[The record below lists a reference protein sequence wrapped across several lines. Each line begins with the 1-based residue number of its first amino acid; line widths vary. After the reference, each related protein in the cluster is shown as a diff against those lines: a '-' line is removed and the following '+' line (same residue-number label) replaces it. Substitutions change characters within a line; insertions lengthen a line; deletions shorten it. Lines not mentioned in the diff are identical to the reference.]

1 MSIRSFMFIFL
12 HFVTVSYHKCSPPSS
27 EIDIRGLGQEIAFT
41 VWGLTRC
48 SLLFPDLPLRFSA
61 KKCLQ
66 FHLFYVNIICYYSQG
81 LNAYSI
87 PERGQW
93 LITVSI
99 DGPAGSGK
107 STTARLVAQKLGYL
121 YIDTGAM
128 YRAATLRVLSLG
140 VNPQDEKTV
149 VEVVRDA
156 DIKLKYRNS
165 SLHVLLNKRDVTKE
179 IRSPKVT
186 QYVSL
191 ISSYR
196 EVREQLVALQRA
208 IAENNNVVCEGRDI
222 GSVVFPNADVKV
234 YLDCSLEER
243 AKRRLL
249 DLQRA
254 RIRTTLKEVTEDI
267 KRRDTLDSERELSPL
282 IIPNR
287 AEIINTSHL
296 SIREQVDRVL
306 ELVYS
311 LEGV

>member
-1 MSIRSFMFIFL
+1 M
-12 HFVTVSYHKCSPPSS
+12 
-27 EIDIRGLGQEIAFT
+27 
-41 VWGLTRC
+41 
-48 SLLFPDLPLRFSA
+48 
-61 KKCLQ
+61 
-66 FHLFYVNIICYYSQG
+66 
-81 LNAYSI
+81 
-87 PERGQW
+87 
-93 LITVSI
+93 ITVSI

-140 VNPQDEKTV
+140 VNPKDEKTV
-149 VEVVRDA
+149 AEVVKDA
-156 DIKLKYRNS
+156 DIKLQYRNNRMR
-165 SLHVLLNKRDVTKE
+165 VLLNNRDVSRD
-179 IRSPKVT
+179 IRSPAVT
-186 QYVSL
+186 KYVSL
-191 ISSYR
+191 VSSYR
-196 EVREQLVALQRA
+196 EVREHLVALQRE

-222 GSVVFPNADVKV
+222 GSVVFPNAEIKI

-254 RIRTTLKEVTEDI
+254 RIRTTLKEVIEDI
-267 KRRDTLDSERELSPL
+267 ERRDRLDSEREISPL
-282 IIPNR
+282 MIPQR
-287 AEIINTSHL
+287 AEVIDTTNL

>member
-1 MSIRSFMFIFL
+1 
-12 HFVTVSYHKCSPPSS
+12 
-27 EIDIRGLGQEIAFT
+27 
-41 VWGLTRC
+41 
-48 SLLFPDLPLRFSA
+48 
-61 KKCLQ
+61 
-66 FHLFYVNIICYYSQG
+66 
-81 LNAYSI
+81 
-87 PERGQW
+87 

-128 YRAATLRVLSLG
+128 YRAATLRVLTLG
-140 VNPQDEKTV
+140 VNPQDEKTA
-149 VEVVRDA
+149 VEVIKDA
-156 DIKLKYRNS
+156 DIKLEYRNS
-165 SLHVLLNKRDVTKE
+165 SLRVLLNRRDVTRD

-186 QYVSL
+186 KYVSL

-196 EVREQLVALQRA
+196 SVREHLVALQRA

-222 GSVVFPNADVKV
+222 GSVVFPNADVKI

-243 AKRRLL
+243 AKRRLH

-254 RIRTTLKEVTEDI
+254 RIRMTLKEVMEDI
-267 KRRDTLDSERELSPL
+267 ERRDKMDSERELSPL
-282 IIPNR
+282 VIPHG
-287 AEIINTSHL
+287 AEIINTTNL

>member
-1 MSIRSFMFIFL
+1 M
-12 HFVTVSYHKCSPPSS
+12 
-27 EIDIRGLGQEIAFT
+27 
-41 VWGLTRC
+41 
-48 SLLFPDLPLRFSA
+48 
-61 KKCLQ
+61 
-66 FHLFYVNIICYYSQG
+66 
-81 LNAYSI
+81 
-87 PERGQW
+87 
-93 LITVSI
+93 ITVSI

-107 STTARLVAQKLGYL
+107 STTARLVAQKLEYL

-149 VEVVRDA
+149 VEVIKDA
-156 DIKLKYRNS
+156 DIQLEYRKNS
-165 SLHVLLNKRDVTKE
+165 LRVLLNTRDVTKE

-196 EVREQLVALQRA
+196 GVREHLVALQREM
-208 IAENNNVVCEGRDI
+208 AENNNVVCEGRDI
-222 GSVVFPNADVKV
+222 GSVVFPDADIKI

-254 RIRTTLKEVTEDI
+254 RIHTTIKEVMNDI
-267 KRRDTLDSERELSPL
+267 ERRDKMDRERELSPL
-282 IIPNR
+282 VIPNQ
-287 AEIINTSHL
+287 AEIINTTNM

-311 LEGV
+311 LEGL

>member
-1 MSIRSFMFIFL
+1 M
-12 HFVTVSYHKCSPPSS
+12 
-27 EIDIRGLGQEIAFT
+27 
-41 VWGLTRC
+41 
-48 SLLFPDLPLRFSA
+48 
-61 KKCLQ
+61 
-66 FHLFYVNIICYYSQG
+66 
-81 LNAYSI
+81 
-87 PERGQW
+87 
-93 LITVSI
+93 ITVSI

-107 STTARLVAQKLGYL
+107 STTARLVAQKLEYL

-149 VEVVRDA
+149 VEVIKDA
-156 DIKLKYRNS
+156 DIKLEYRKNS
-165 SLHVLLNKRDVTKE
+165 LRVLLNTRDVTKE

-196 EVREQLVALQRA
+196 GVREHLVALQREM
-208 IAENNNVVCEGRDI
+208 AENNNVVCEGRDI
-222 GSVVFPNADVKV
+222 GSVVFPDADIKI

-254 RIRTTLKEVTEDI
+254 RIHTTIKEVMNDI
-267 KRRDTLDSERELSPL
+267 ERRDKMDSERELSPL
-282 IIPNR
+282 VIPNQ
-287 AEIINTSHL
+287 AEIINTTNM

-311 LEGV
+311 LEGL

>member
-1 MSIRSFMFIFL
+1 M
-12 HFVTVSYHKCSPPSS
+12 
-27 EIDIRGLGQEIAFT
+27 
-41 VWGLTRC
+41 
-48 SLLFPDLPLRFSA
+48 
-61 KKCLQ
+61 
-66 FHLFYVNIICYYSQG
+66 
-81 LNAYSI
+81 
-87 PERGQW
+87 
-93 LITVSI
+93 ITVSI

-107 STTARLVAQKLGYL
+107 STTARLVAQKLEYL
-121 YIDTGAM
+121 YIDTGGM

-149 VEVVRDA
+149 VEVIKDA
-156 DIKLKYRNS
+156 DIKLEYRKNS
-165 SLHVLLNKRDVTKE
+165 LRVLLNTRDVTKE

-196 EVREQLVALQRA
+196 GVREHLVALQREM
-208 IAENNNVVCEGRDI
+208 AENNNVVCEGRDI
-222 GSVVFPNADVKV
+222 GSVVFPDADIKI

-254 RIRTTLKEVTEDI
+254 RIHTTIKEVMNDI
-267 KRRDTLDSERELSPL
+267 ERRDKMDSERELSPL
-282 IIPNR
+282 VIPNQ
-287 AEIINTSHL
+287 AEIINTTNM

-311 LEGV
+311 LEGL